1 MKFKSM
7 DEVKKH
13 ILSKVFDVMGE
24 EVLDIVVE
32 AEQEA
37 IEDVVYGAGIPKV
50 YGRRRTS
57 GGLQD
62 PSMMFPVRQQTG
74 DKVTMSVFNMAPYN
88 GRSDFFNKP
97 VADGLAETIEF
108 GIEENYDAGH
118 GWWSKPRPFTQSAIN
133 DLQGSGDHIMALQIG
148 LNRRGIPTK

>member
-13 ILSKVFDVMGE
+13 VLSKVFDAMGE
-24 EVLDIVVE
+24 EVLEIVVE

-37 IEDVVYGAGIPKV
+37 IEDVVYGAGMPSV
-50 YGRRRTS
+50 YVRRRTS

-62 PSMMFPVRQQTG
+62 PSIMFPVRQQTG

-88 GRSDFFNKP
+88 GNFDFFSKP
-97 VADGLAETIEF
+97 VANGLAETVEF
-108 GIEENYDAGH
+108 GIQENYDAGY
-118 GWWSKPRPFTQSAIN
+118 GWWSQPRPFTQSTIS
-133 DLQGSGDHIMALQIG
+133 DLQGSGDHIKALQIG